1 MNKSGMI
8 TIIVAVLFLVVGGFF
23 VSNQQSQKAEQA
35 KMAQEKAAMK
45 AKEDLAMK
53 QEKAAETEMMKKNEE
68 VMAMA
73 VKDSTSKKGNLVD
86 VAGGTS
92 FGTAYILRKDGK
104 LYHAVSAKLP
114 DLSLGFYEGWL
125 VLKTQQ
131 NPVFF
136 STGKLL
142 KDKDSNYTLSYSS
155 DNLYKGYDFV
165 VVTEEA
171 VDDKKP
177 EKHILEGT
185 VK

>member
-1 MNKSGMI
+1 MNKNIMW
-8 TIIVAVLFLVVGGFF
+8 IIVVAVVVIGGGIF
-23 VSNQQSQKAEQA
+23 VVNRQSEQT
-35 KMAQEKAAMK
+35 KIAQEKAAMK
-45 AKEDLAMK
+45 IKEDLAMK
-53 QEKAAETEMMKKNEE
+53 QKKEAETAMVKKNEE

-73 VKDSTSKKGNLVD
+73 VKDSTSKKGNLAD
-86 VAGGTS
+86 VTKGAS

-131 NPVFF
+131 NPLFF
-136 STGKLL
+136 STGKVS
-142 KDKDSNYTLSYSS
+142 KDKDGNHTLSYSS
-155 DNLYKGYDFV
+155 NNLYEGYDFV
-165 VVTEEA
+165 VITEET

>member
-1 MNKSGMI
+1 MNKNI
-8 TIIVAVLFLVVGGFF
+8 LWLIAVAVIIIGGGMF
-23 VSNQQSQKAEQA
+23 VANQQSKKAQET
-35 KMAQEKAAMK
+35 KMMQEKAGMK
-45 AKEDLAMK
+45 VKEDLAMK
-53 QEKAAETEMMKKNEE
+53 QKKEAETAMMKKNEE

-86 VAGGTS
+86 VTNGAS

-131 NPVFF
+131 NPLFF
-136 STGKLL
+136 STGKLS
-142 KDKDSNYTLSYSS
+142 KDKDGYILSYSS
-155 DNLYKGYDFV
+155 DNLYEGYDFV
-165 VVTEEA
+165 VVTEET